1 MFNTIKTSKEN
12 KERVTQLTR
21 KLGLG
26 AENVIARLAFTYS
39 LTQEQFLDIEE
50 IQDSQGKEY
59 NYKVLFGEY
68 GDFYMAM
75 LCVHYNLHISDKD
88 LPKYV
93 KMHVDKGLEI
103 LDKEFQNF
111 SGLGLD
117 FLIRKID
124 SGLTVENEN

>member
-1 MFNTIKTSKEN
+1 MFNTIKTSKDN

-26 AENVIARLAFTYS
+26 AENVVARLAFTYS
-39 LTQEQFLDIEE
+39 LTQDHLLDIEK

-68 GDFYMAM
+68 GDFYIAM

-111 SGLGLD
+111 SGVGTD
-117 FLIRKID
+117 FLIRKIEA
-124 SGLTVENEN
+124 GLMVENEK

>member
-39 LTQEQFLDIEE
+39 LTQDHMLDIEK

-59 NYKVLFGEY
+59 NYKVLFGDN
-68 GDFYMAM
+68 GDIYMAM
-75 LCVHYNLHISDKD
+75 LCVHYNLHVSDKD
-88 LPKYV
+88 LSKYV

-103 LDKEFQNF
+103 LHKEFQKF
-111 SGLGLD
+111 SGNGID
-117 FLIRKID
+117 FLIQKIEK
-124 SGLTVENEN
+124 GLVA

>member
-1 MFNTIKTSKEN
+1 MFNTIKTSKDN

-39 LTQEQFLDIEE
+39 LTQDHLLNIEE
-50 IQDSQGKEY
+50 IEDSQGKEY

-68 GDFYMAM
+68 GDFYMAI

-93 KMHVDKGLEI
+93 KMHVDKGLKV
-103 LDKEFQNF
+103 LDKEFQN
-111 SGLGLD
+111 SSMNGMD
-117 FLIRKID
+117 FLINRIEK
-124 SGLTVENEN
+124 GLVT

>member
-39 LTQEQFLDIEE
+39 LTQDHVLDIEK

-59 NYKVLFGEY
+59 NYKVLFGEN
-68 GDFYMAM
+68 GDFYLAM
-75 LCVHYNLHISDKD
+75 LCVHYNLHVSDKD
-88 LPKYV
+88 LPKFV

-103 LDKEFQNF
+103 LDKEFQNS
-111 SGLGLD
+111 SGIGTD
-117 FLIRKID
+117 FLIKKIED
-124 SGLTVENEN
+124 GLR